1 MSMSAPLATLYITQ
15 KARAMIDGRSEF
27 HARGRGIGPTLK
39 RRTGCIYVRG
49 LVACPMRSA
58 NGSWPICEDA
68 VSGGYVSA
76 QNVKRAK
83 IDVFNERSPLDGD
96 VTDPLR

>member
-1 MSMSAPLATLYITQ
+1 MSAPLATLHITQ

-27 HARGRGIGPTLK
+27 HARGRDIGPTLK
-39 RRTGCIYVRG
+39 QRTRCIY
-49 LVACPMRSA
+49 
-58 NGSWPICEDA
+58 DA

-83 IDVFNERSPLDGD
+83 IDVFNERSPLDRD